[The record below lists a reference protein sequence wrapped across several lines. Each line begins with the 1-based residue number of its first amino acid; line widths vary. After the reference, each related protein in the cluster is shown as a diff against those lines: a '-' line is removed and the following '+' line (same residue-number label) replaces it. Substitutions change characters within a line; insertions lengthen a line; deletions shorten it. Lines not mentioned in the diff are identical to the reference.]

1 MSITQKQFGT
11 LDGQDVISFILD
23 NGCGLKAEILNLGG
37 IIRRLIFK
45 GTDVVLARENVH
57 DCYID
62 DAYMGALIGRT
73 ANRINGGEFILNG
86 KKYTLAKNDSGVS
99 CLHGGNIG
107 FNKKI
112 WTVTAS
118 DSAEPQLVLETSAAD
133 GEEGYPGNVNV
144 KVTYTLTK
152 ENSIKIH
159 YEGTTDADTL
169 LNMTN
174 HAYFN
179 LNGCGNIDNHTLWLD
194 ANFFS
199 PSGTDCM
206 PTGEVLSVKNTPF
219 DFTEAKNIGSGFSAG
234 DRQIDQFGGYD
245 HNFAL
250 NGIGFR
256 KTASLTGDITKIKM
270 DMYTDLPGVQIYTC
284 NFIDP
289 DAVYKDGAKYDQHY
303 AVCLETQSFPDS
315 IHFPHFP
322 SAILRK
328 GQKYD
333 TVTEYKFSKDN

>member
-169 LNMTN
+169 LK
-174 HAYFN
+174 N
-179 LNGCGNIDNHTLWLD
+179 LSSFVLICGGRLMQPVGVGKL
-194 ANFFS
+194 S
-199 PSGTDCM
+199 PFILFCNASSSQPCTQ
-206 PTGEVLSVKNTPF
+206 N
-219 DFTEAKNIGSGFSAG
+219 AG
-234 DRQIDQFGGYD
+234 RRLF
-245 HNFAL
+245 
-250 NGIGFR
+250 
-256 KTASLTGDITKIKM
+256 KIK
-270 DMYTDLPGVQIYTC
+270 YIT
-284 NFIDP
+284 IDI
-289 DAVYKDGAKYDQHY
+289 
-303 AVCLETQSFPDS
+303 E
-315 IHFPHFP
+315 
-322 SAILRK
+322 
-328 GQKYD
+328 
-333 TVTEYKFSKDN
+333 